1 MRVIYPPRFQRL
13 TMTGKKIHIC
23 HAVRHLG
30 FGGIEVW
37 LMQVLRHLDP
47 GKFQID
53 ILLHDEVPGPLEQE
67 AIRLGARIIRLPYT
81 TNPWTYSRHFLRVL
95 RENGPYDVVHSNFPL
110 GGFHLLL
117 ANRAGVK
124 GRVAHCHTDEPLRIT
139 KKSFLRKYQS
149 ALSTHWI
156 KRHANLGLFCS
167 QQAARNL
174 IGPDWHSDPRW
185 QESPC
190 GFDLEPFRSGVDRG
204 AVRAEFGIPENALV
218 IGHVGRFMEVKNHK
232 FLVQVAAEVN
242 KRHPEMRLLLVGG
255 GKLRPVIEQQISQLG
270 LTDKVIFAGQRGD
283 VPRLLQAM
291 DVFLFPSIW
300 EGLGLAPIEAQ
311 LAGVPCVIT
320 DVIPAEVTLA
330 PALVRRL
337 SLKDSPEVWARAVLD
352 FAKNRPAITRAE
364 VMQAVEQSRLN
375 IQVNVAML
383 EEWYTRIA
391 A

>member
-1 MRVIYPPRFQRL
+1 
-13 TMTGKKIHIC
+13 MTGKKIRIC
-23 HAVRHLG
+23 HTVRHLG
-30 FGGIEVW
+30 YGGIEVW
-37 LMQVLRHLDP
+37 LLQVLRHLDSE
-47 GKFQID
+47 KFQID
-53 ILLHDEVPGPLEQE
+53 ILVHDEVPGPLEQE
-67 AIRLGARIIRLPYT
+67 AVRLGARILRCPYS

-95 RENGPYDVVHSNFPL
+95 REHGPYDVVHSNFPL
-110 GGFHLLL
+110 GGIHLLL

-124 GRVAHCHTDEPLRIT
+124 GRVTHCHTDEPRRVT

-167 QQAARNL
+167 RQAARNL
-174 IGPDWHSDPRW
+174 IGPDWDLDPRW

-190 GFDLEPFRSGVDRG
+190 GFDLQPFFSDFDPG

-218 IGHVGRFMEVKNHK
+218 IGHVGRFMEVKNHE

-242 KRHPEMRLLLVGG
+242 KRRPEMRLLLVGD
-255 GKLRPVIEQQISQLG
+255 GKLRPAVERQVSQLG
-270 LTDKVIFAGQRGD
+270 LNDQVVFAGQRPD
-283 VPRLLQAM
+283 VARLLQAM

-311 LAGVPCVIT
+311 LAGLPCVIT

-330 PALVRRL
+330 PALVKRL
-337 SLKDSPEVWARAVLD
+337 SLQDSAATWAQAVLD
-352 FAKNRPAITRAE
+352 FVDHRPVITRAE
-364 VMQAVEQSRLN
+364 VLQIVEKSRLN
-375 IQVNVAML
+375 IKVNVAML